1 MMDKLVIGKIINT
14 RGLKGEV
21 KVNNYSSFVKN
32 RYKVGNIVY
41 LSNNEIDFIEKTIAK
56 FSCNKG
62 FVYLCFEGVNDIDS
76 ANLYRDYNIYCYL
89 IVNFPMMKVSI
100 APSTYP

>member
-41 LSNNEIDFIEKTIAK
+41 LSNNEIDFIEKSLIRMYKNIALIQTID
-56 FSCNKG
+56 FSLKG
-62 FVYLCFEGVNDIDS
+62 SFLNAS
-76 ANLYRDYNIYCYL
+76 L
-89 IVNFPMMKVSI
+89 
-100 APSTYP
+100 